1 MAADREIKRRIRS
14 VKNIA
19 KVTRAM
25 EAVSASKMR
34 RAQAQVEATRPYA
47 NKAWEV
53 LTFLARLRQS
63 RTDLQPLLQVRPVK
77 TVCVLLITADRGL
90 AGGLNNN
97 VIMQAWRG
105 IRTWQD
111 EGKQVTVVTVGKKGR
126 DWMLRYGPPLKAA
139 FVGIGDR
146 PTSAFLRKG
155 LEERTTASQSVGPIA
170 KVVVEE
176 FTSGKA
182 DAVYIVYTDF
192 VNVMNQRPTL
202 RQLLPIIPGEPTAPM
217 AADYIFEPDAQ
228 TVLNQVLYNFTELQI
243 LQALYESIAS
253 EHAARMVA
261 MRNATDAANELIG
274 ELTLSYNK
282 ARQEKIT
289 KELLDIAAGAN
300 ALAQAGL
307 AR

>member
-53 LTFLARLRQS
+53 ITFLARLRQS
-63 RTDLQPLLQVRPVK
+63 QADLQPLLQAREVRS
-77 TVCVLLITADRGL
+77 VCMLLITADRGL
-90 AGGLNNN
+90 AAGLNSNMIN
-97 VIMQAWRG
+97 HAWRH
-105 IRTWQD
+105 IKQWED
-111 EGKQVTVVTVGKKGR
+111 EGKQVTLVTVGRKGR
-126 DWMLRYGPPLKAA
+126 DWMGRYGPPTRAT
-139 FVGIGDR
+139 FINVGDR
-146 PTSAFLRKG
+146 PTSDFLADTSDAG
-155 LEERTTASQSVGPIA
+155 SGADITSVAPIA
-170 KVVVEE
+170 RVVVDDFVGREC
-176 FTSGKA
+176 
-182 DAVYIVYTDF
+182 DAVYLAYTDF
-192 VNVMNQRPTL
+192 VNVL
-202 RQLLPIIPGEPTAPM
+202 RQVPTVRQILPIQPGEPTAPM
-217 AADYIFEPDAQ
+217 APDYIFEPDAQ
-228 TVLNQVLYNFTELQI
+228 TVLGMVLYNFTELQI

-261 MRNATDAANELIG
+261 MRSATDAANDLIAD
-274 ELTLSYNK
+274 LTLSYNK

-300 ALAQAGL
+300 ALAQA
-307 AR
+307 A

>member
-63 RTDLQPLLQVRPVK
+63 QADLQPLLQDREVK
-77 TVCVLLITADRGL
+77 TICLVLITADRGL
-90 AGGLNNN
+90 AGGLNSAIINH
-97 VIMQAWRG
+97 AWRH
-105 IRTWQD
+105 IQQWED
-111 EGKQVTVVTVGKKGR
+111 EGKQVSLVTVGRKGR
-126 DWMLRYGPPLKAA
+126 DWMARFGVPMRAA
-139 FVGIGDR
+139 FVSVGDR
-146 PTSAFLRKG
+146 PTSEFLEGAKRATG
-155 LEERTTASQSVGPIA
+155 ADINSVSPIA
-170 KVVVEE
+170 RVVIDDFVN
-176 FTSGKA
+176 GDC
-182 DAVYIVYTDF
+182 DAVYLAYTDF
-192 VNVMNQRPTL
+192 VNVL
-202 RQLLPIIPGEPTAPM
+202 RQVPTVRQILPIRPSDPTAPM
-217 AADYIFEPDAQ
+217 APDYIFEPDAQ
-228 TVLNQVLYNFTELQI
+228 TVLSLVLYNITELQI
-243 LQALYESIAS
+243 LQSLYEAIAS

-261 MRNATDAANELIG
+261 MRNATDAASDLISD
-274 ELTLSYNK
+274 LTLSYNK

-300 ALAQAGL
+300 ALA
-307 AR
+307 

>member
-1 MAADREIKRRIRS
+1 MAADREIRRRIRS

-34 RAQAQVEATRPYA
+34 RAQAQVEATRPFA

-53 LTFLARLRQS
+53 LTFLALLRRS
-63 RTDLQPLLQVRPVK
+63 RTDLQPLLQVRPVHR
-77 TVCVLLITADRGL
+77 VCLLLITADRGL

-97 VIMQAWRG
+97 AILNAWRA
-105 IRTWQD
+105 IRRWED
-111 EGKQVTVVTVGKKGR
+111 EGKQVTLVTVGKKGR
-126 DWMLRYGPPLKAA
+126 DWMARYGPPIEAT
-139 FVGIGDR
+139 FTSIGDR
-146 PTSAFLRKG
+146 PTSEFLSRSSKSSVG
-155 LEERTTASQSVGPIA
+155 MESVGPIA
-170 KVVVEE
+170 RVVIDE
-176 FTSGKA
+176 FVNGQC
-182 DAVYIVYTDF
+182 DAVYVAYTDF
-192 VNVMNQRPTL
+192 INVMTQEPQI
-202 RQLLPIIPGEPTAPM
+202 RQLLPIEPGKPTAPM

-228 TVLNQVLYNFTELQI
+228 TVLSQVLYNFTELQI

-274 ELTLSYNK
+274 DLTLSYNK

-300 ALAQAGL
+300 ALAQA
-307 AR
+307 A